1 MSPGRRAAAPP
12 PRAERPQG
20 RLQRGTRLGAAVTV
34 PLVAATL
41 AIVYPG
47 TPVSQVDL
55 HDGAVWLTNAS
66 ALKLGRYNPEI
77 EELNAGL
84 VAEQAEFD
92 VLQDEGDVLML
103 EPGKV
108 SVVDPASVT
117 LAGQTTVPFEARV
130 TMAQGVVA
138 VVEPGEG
145 DVWARTTG
153 MLGTLSVDGDDPDL
167 ELGPG
172 GAAVVATDGTVLGAE
187 ADGALWRAVVDAEGA
202 HVAEAGELGGDGS
215 RPLDQVTAV
224 GDRIA
229 VLAGTTLR
237 TPAAEVDLGG
247 HGPDLVLQQP
257 GPRSDVVLV
266 ATPSALLEVPL
277 DGGEVRE
284 HPTGG
289 SGAPAAPVRVAGC
302 ALGAWASATGSFLEL
317 CGDGAA
323 EVADLATMSA
333 RDELVFRVNRD
344 VVVLNDTLRG
354 RLWLPL
360 QDPEVREP
368 NWQDIEREEETE
380 DTAEET
386 ESREATTNL
395 QAECS
400 PDSASPVANDDD
412 YGVRA
417 GRTMILSVIDND
429 SSSDCGILAISEH
442 DPLPAEFGTLVPVY
456 GGRALQLTTPADA
469 SGTAEITYTITDGR
483 GSSAPST
490 ATVRLAVRDLADNA
504 APEQVRVGSML
515 VEQGASATYHALPDF
530 RDPDGDHLVL
540 TGAVTQGGGTVRTR
554 QDGEVTFTSDGA
566 TLGRQ
571 TVTVLVSDGV
581 ETVEG
586 TVHVD
591 VRPAG
596 SLPPVVDPV
605 HAQTYVDRPVTVR
618 PLEAVRSFSREPV
631 RLAGVDEV
639 PGATIE
645 TDLSSGTF
653 TFSAPN
659 PGSYYVT
666 FTLTASPQQVTAI
679 ARIDVLPAPES
690 APPPTAVLDVALLPP
705 GGEVTIDP
713 LANDE
718 DPAGGVLVVQSV
730 DVPDGT
736 GLRVVVRERQLL
748 QILSERVLT
757 APVVLRYTIS
767 NGTASATGDVLV
779 QPIPASAGQQP
790 PVVPDAKVSVRT
802 GGVVTIP
809 VLERA
814 YDPDGDQ
821 ISLVPT
827 LVEGPASGEGLMF
840 VSGDVLR
847 FRAPNAPMDVHATF
861 EVRDTAGNVTAAN
874 VTVTVH
880 AAEPEAKSPPRPRSL
895 TARVFSGETVRI
907 DVPLVGID
915 PDGDGVTLLG
925 QAQAPTKGR
934 IVDRG
939 ADWFEYEAL
948 PGEVGT
954 DTFTYAVEDWVGQR
968 ATATVRVGIAERP
981 PTAAEVFSRND
992 DVTVRPGQTIEVRV
1006 LANDRATGGGELE
1019 LAQGLEV
1026 PDGVEARVEGRRIV
1040 VETPDEE
1047 GVLHIGY
1054 TAVNNRGGRDTALLT
1069 VTVDADAPFLPPVAR
1084 DVVVPAEQTIN
1095 RTSVEVDVLELA
1107 QNPSGPLRDLEV
1119 SVLEQDADVADVTA
1133 SGTIVVTLVDAPQTL
1148 PYRLTNT
1155 HPDADGLRSYAFI
1168 TVPALGDFPPVAR
1181 PRAPELRV
1189 IAGEEL
1195 RIPLAE
1201 QVQVAPGKEARIVDA
1216 STVTATKSDGSP
1228 LWLDSTT
1235 LRYVAQRSY
1244 AGPASI
1250 SFEVTDGLGPSA
1262 RSTFMTLPV
1271 TVLAA
1276 EDYPPTFTPSVI
1288 DVAPDESN
1296 QVDLR
1301 SFTSA
1306 PVETAEG
1313 TTRYT
1318 YRLASAPPPGFTVT
1332 LDGSVLTVSAAAT
1345 ARKGTVGGVSLEIG
1359 YGTERAITAQVD
1371 FRVIASTRQLAR
1383 VLDHR
1388 VPDGVEGGSSTV
1400 AVLEGAYNP
1409 FPDRPLTVVEAVVET
1424 PGSGTAGV
1432 SGDRVTVR
1440 PAQGFIGQMVTR
1452 YRVRDVTADPD
1463 REVEGRVIVTVR
1475 GRPSTPTAPR
1485 VSEVRDSAVVL
1496 AWDAPANNG
1505 AEIEGYT
1512 LTRSPGGTT
1521 TSCPSTTCTVDGL
1534 TNDVEYT
1541 FTVTARNAVGTSD
1554 ASPSSA
1560 PARPDVRPAAPAT
1573 PQLDWGNGSVT
1584 ATWSAPENNGSPIQ
1598 RYELEISPAPPGGQS
1613 SAQSGST
1620 SHTFSGL
1627 ANGTAYSVRVR
1638 AVNRAPE
1645 PGEWSGLSASVVPAA
1660 PPDAPV
1666 LSAQRYNQSIFGGGS
1681 LEVTWA
1687 DPPDNGDTISGYEIR
1702 VDGGAAQSP
1711 SGRNRHVVDPAR
1723 PGSYTFQVRASNK
1736 AGAGAWSAVLVV
1748 PYATVPS
1755 PVTNLSARPAGS
1767 GEVDLSF
1774 TEPDWAGGQNRRYEV
1789 SVDGGAW
1796 NGLGSQRISG
1806 LPAGS
1811 HSFVVRA
1818 CNDVGCGGQSNSAS
1832 ADVTT
1837 EPGGVGNARLTF
1849 TGRETFTATW
1859 SAAAS
1864 GGLSVTYEYEWRQGH
1879 FRNAAGDL
1887 TWSDWSSGQTAETTS
1902 PALTVSDQLRD
1913 AGGAVEMRVRAR
1925 NDRGT
1930 SAWTPFTAELPR
1942 PDAGSDGG

>member
-1 MSPGRRAAAPP
+1 M
-12 PRAERPQG
+12 
-20 RLQRGTRLGAAVTV
+20 GTR
-34 PLVAATL
+34 
-41 AIVYPG
+41 
-47 TPVSQVDL
+47 
-55 HDGAVWLTNAS
+55 
-66 ALKLGRYNPEI
+66 
-77 EELNAGL
+77 
-84 VAEQAEFD
+84 EQ
-92 VLQDEGDVLML
+92 
-103 EPGKV
+103 
-108 SVVDPASVT
+108 
-117 LAGQTTVPFEARV
+117 
-130 TMAQGVVA
+130 
-138 VVEPGEG
+138 
-145 DVWARTTG
+145 
-153 MLGTLSVDGDDPDL
+153 
-167 ELGPG
+167 
-172 GAAVVATDGTVLGAE
+172 
-187 ADGALWRAVVDAEGA
+187 
-202 HVAEAGELGGDGS
+202 
-215 RPLDQVTAV
+215 
-224 GDRIA
+224 
-229 VLAGTTLR
+229 
-237 TPAAEVDLGG
+237 
-247 HGPDLVLQQP
+247 
-257 GPRSDVVLV
+257 
-266 ATPSALLEVPL
+266 
-277 DGGEVRE
+277 
-284 HPTGG
+284 
-289 SGAPAAPVRVAGC
+289 
-302 ALGAWASATGSFLEL
+302 
-317 CGDGAA
+317 
-323 EVADLATMSA
+323 
-333 RDELVFRVNRD
+333 LVFRVNRD
-344 VVVLNDTLRG
+344 VVVLNDTLSG
-354 RLWLPL
+354 RLWLPR

-368 NWQDIEREEETE
+368 NWQDVEREEETE
-380 DTAEET
+380 NTAEET

-400 PDSASPVANDDD
+400 AESASPVANDDD

-442 DPLPAEFGTLVPVY
+442 DPLPAEFGTLTPVY
-456 GGRALQLTTPADA
+456 GGRALQLTTAADA
-469 SGTAEITYTITDGR
+469 TGTAELTYTISDGR

-490 ATVRLAVRDLADNA
+490 ATVRLTVRDPGDNA
-504 APEQVRVGSML
+504 APEQVRVGAML
-515 VEQGASATYHALPDF
+515 VEQGASATYHVLPDF
-530 RDPDGDHLVL
+530 QDPDGDHLVL
-540 TGAVTQGGGTVRTR
+540 AGGVTAAGGTVRTR

-586 TVHVD
+586 TLHVD

-605 HAQTYVDRPVTVR
+605 HAQTYVDSPVTVR
-618 PLEAVRSFSREPV
+618 PLDAVRSVSREPV

-653 TFSAPN
+653 SFSAPN

-666 FTLTASPQQVTAI
+666 FTLTASPQQVVAI
-679 ARIDVLPAPES
+679 ARIDVLARPETV
-690 APPPTAVLDVALLPP
+690 PPPTAVLDVALLPP

-730 DVPDGT
+730 EVPEGT
-736 GLRVVVRERQLL
+736 GLRVAIRERQLL
-748 QILSERVLT
+748 QILSERVL
-757 APVVLRYTIS
+757 AEPVVLRYTIS

-779 QPIPASAGQQP
+779 QPIPASATQQP
-790 PVVPDAKVSVRT
+790 PVVPDAKASVRT

-821 ISLVPT
+821 LTLVPT
-827 LVEGPASGEGLMF
+827 LVEAPSSGQGLMF
-840 VSGDVLR
+840 VSGEVLR
-847 FRAPNAPMDVHATF
+847 FRAPDSPMDVRATF
-861 EVRDTAGNVTAAN
+861 EVRDSAGNVTAAN

-880 AAEPEAKSPPRPRSL
+880 AADPEAKSPPRPRAL

-907 DVPLVGID
+907 EVPLVGID

-939 ADWFEYEAL
+939 ANWLEYEAL

-1006 LANDRATGGGELE
+1006 LANDRATGGAELS
-1019 LAQGLEV
+1019 LAPELEV
-1026 PDGVEARVEGRRIV
+1026 PDGVVARVQDRRIV
-1040 VETPDEE
+1040 VETPEQE

-1054 TAVNNRGGRDTALLT
+1054 TALNDRGGRDSALLT
-1069 VTVDADAPFLPPVAR
+1069 VTVVDDAPFLPPVAR
-1084 DVVVPAEQTIN
+1084 DVVVPAEETIN

-1107 QNPSGPLRDLEV
+1107 QNPSGPLSDLEV
-1119 SVLEQDADVADVTA
+1119 SVLEQDEDVATVTA
-1133 SGTIVVTLVDAPQTL
+1133 SGTVVVTLVDTPQTL

-1155 HPDADGLRSYAFI
+1155 HPDADGVRSYAFI
-1168 TVPALGDFPPVAR
+1168 TVPALGDFPPVPR

-1201 QVQVAPGKEARIVDA
+1201 QVQVAPGKQARVVDA
-1216 STVTATKSDGSP
+1216 TTVTATKSDGSQ
-1228 LWLDSTT
+1228 LWVDGET

-1250 SFEVTDGLGPSA
+1250 SFEVTDGAGLGS
-1262 RSTFMTLPV
+1262 RSTFMTLPI

-1276 EDYPPTFTPSVI
+1276 EDYPPTFTPSVL

-1318 YRLASAPPPGFTVT
+1318 YRLTSAPPPGFTVT

-1345 ARKGTVGGVSLEIG
+1345 ARKGTVGGVGLEIG
-1359 YGTERAITAQVD
+1359 YGTDRAIPAQVD

-1388 VPDGVEGGSSTV
+1388 VPDGVEGGASTV
-1400 AVLEGAYNP
+1400 AVLAGAYNP
-1409 FPDRPLTVVEAVVET
+1409 FPDRPLTVVDAVVET
-1424 PGSGTAGV
+1424 PGAGEAGV

-1440 PAQGFIGQMVTR
+1440 PVQGFIGQMVTR
-1452 YRVRDVTADPD
+1452 YRVRDVTGDPD

-1485 VSEVRDSAVVL
+1485 VSEVRDGAVVL

-1512 LTRSPGGTT
+1512 LTRSPGGAT
-1521 TSCPSTTCTVDGL
+1521 TSCPSTTCTVDAL

-1554 ASPSSA
+1554 ASPASA
-1560 PARPDVRPAAPAT
+1560 PARPDVRPAAPGA
-1573 PQLDWGNGSVT
+1573 PRLEWGNGSVT
-1584 ATWSAPENNGSPIQ
+1584 ATWTAPENNGSPIE
-1598 RYELEISPAPPGGQS
+1598 RYDLEISPAPPGGS
-1613 SAQSGST
+1613 ASAQTAST

-1638 AVNRAPE
+1638 AVNRAPD
-1645 PGEWSGLSASVVPAA
+1645 PGDWSAMSASVVPAA
-1660 PPDAPV
+1660 PPDAPA

-1687 DPPDNGDTISGYEIR
+1687 DPANNGDAISGYEIR
-1702 VDGGAAQSP
+1702 VDGGNPQAP
-1711 SGRNRHVVDPAR
+1711 SSRNRHVVDPAR
-1723 PGSYTFQVRASNK
+1723 PGSYTFQVRALNK
-1736 AGAGAWSAVLVV
+1736 AGAGAWSAVLDV

-1755 PVTNLSARPAGS
+1755 QVTGLSATSPNAGAV
-1767 GEVDLSF
+1767 ELSF
-1774 TEPDWAGGQNRRYEV
+1774 GDPDWAGGQNRRFEV
-1789 SVDGGAW
+1789 AVNGGAW
-1796 NGLGSQRISG
+1796 ATLGSRTVTG
-1806 LPAGS
+1806 LEAGGY
-1811 HSFVVRA
+1811 SFVVRA
-1818 CNDVGCGGQSNSAS
+1818 CNEVGCGAQSNSAS
-1832 ADVTT
+1832 ATVTT
-1837 EPGGVGNARLTF
+1837 APGPVTPGSVTF
-1849 TGRETFTATW
+1849 SGRESFQATW
-1859 SAAAS
+1859 SAAAT
-1864 GGLSVTYEYEWRQGH
+1864 GGLTVTYEYQWREGYY
-1879 FRNAAGDL
+1879 RDRLLGGRDIR
-1887 TWSDWSSGQTAETTS
+1887 WDDWTTGQTGGTSLSHAIADDVTTN
-1902 PALTVSDQLRD
+1902 
-1913 AGGAVEMRVRAR
+1913 GGVVQVRVRAS

-1930 SAWTPFTAELPR
+1930 TAWTDVFEGVLPV
-1942 PDAGSDGG
+1942 PEDPPPGGGETPP